1 MSTRRVFLRNSA
13 LAMVGVG
20 SAPAW
25 LERARREKL
34 AAPMND
40 APLPADV
47 AQQVMKAVSRIH

>member
-1 MSTRRVFLRNSA
+1 
-13 LAMVGVG
+13 MVPAKAA
-20 SAPAW
+20 APASRQAIVGLVRW
-25 LERARREKL
+25 ILTDGQKL